1 MVKKIIAPAMVVS
14 IFCVFLFSCDSKK
27 NKDIPIVKR
36 DTTITV
42 VNAYNDVFFDSISLE
57 KYLQKEAVPE
67 LQALQI
73 KNFYNSRN
81 YQYAWLS
88 DNEIGVF
95 VPTFLA
101 MQEEYMSYSGDTSL
115 RNQRLQQQLQKLEMA
130 KSFSV
135 KDSLVLSTEL
145 LLTEQFFN
153 YSAKAF
159 TGQSSINTKD
169 LGWYIPRKKI
179 NPAQFLDS
187 LILNKGKDVDRYE
200 PVSRQYNQLK
210 KFLIQY
216 YTLQKNGSWQ
226 PIPESEQKV
235 FKPGDTSL
243 VIPAIKQQLFVLGDL
258 ALNDSS
264 AVYNE
269 QMKEAVITY
278 QHRFGLSEDGA
289 IGPAVLREM
298 NKPLEERIKQILIN
312 MERIR
317 WMPAEPTGDYL
328 LVNIPEFRLHAY
340 EDGTYKF
347 NMNVV
352 VGSTAHNTVIFSGS
366 MKYIVFSPYWNVP
379 NSILRNEIIPGI
391 NRNSNYL
398 ANHNMEW
405 NNGMVRQKPG
415 PKNSLGL
422 VKFLFPNSYNIYLH
436 DTPSKSLFGES
447 RRAFS
452 HGCIRLSQPA
462 KLAAF
467 LLRKDSSWT
476 ENKIDSAMHSGNE
489 KYVTLKPEIP
499 VVIGYFTAFVD
510 KDGKLNFRNDVYGED
525 KKVQEKLFAN

>member
-1 MVKKIIAPAMVVS
+1 MLKKYLHWAGAPILICFLIIGCGP
-14 IFCVFLFSCDSKK
+14 KK
-27 NKDIPIVKR
+27 NKEIEVVKR
-36 DTTITV
+36 DTTINE
-42 VNAYNDVFFDSISLE
+42 VNAYNDVFFDSLSLE
-57 KYLQKEAVPE
+57 KYLQTEAVPD
-67 LQALQI
+67 LQAQQI

-81 YQYAWLS
+81 YQYAWFS
-88 DNEIGVF
+88 ENEIGVF

-101 MQEEYMSYSGDTSL
+101 MQEEYISYSGDSSL
-115 RNQRLQQQLQKLEMA
+115 RNLKLEQQLQKLESE

-153 YSAKAF
+153 YSAKVF
-159 TGQSSINTKD
+159 TGKSTINTKD

-200 PVSRQYNQLK
+200 PVSLQYNQLK
-210 KFLIQY
+210 KYLIQY
-216 YTLQKNGSWQ
+216 YTLKKAGIWQ
-226 PIPESEQKV
+226 PIPETEQKV
-235 FKPGDTSL
+235 FKPGDSSA
-243 VIPAIKQQLFVLGDL
+243 VIPVIKQQLFVLGDL
-258 ALNDSS
+258 PEKDTSY
-264 AVYNE
+264 VYDDKL
-269 QMKEAVITY
+269 KEAVIAY

-298 NKPLEERIKQILIN
+298 NKPLEERIRQILIN

-317 WMPAEPTGDYL
+317 WMPAEPTSDYL
-328 LVNIPEFRLHAY
+328 LVNIPEFRLHVY
-340 EDGTYKF
+340 EDGVYKF

-379 NSILRNEIIPGI
+379 NSILKNEILPGI
-391 NRNSNYL
+391 NRNPNYL

-405 NNGMVRQKPG
+405 SNGMVRQRPG

-462 KLAAF
+462 RLAAF
-467 LLRKDSSWT
+467 LLRKDSTWNK
-476 ENKIDSAMHSGNE
+476 NKIDSAMNSGKE
-489 KYVTLKPEIP
+489 KYVTLKPEVP
-499 VVIGYFTAFVD
+499 VVIGYFTAFAD